1 MTSLTGI
8 VEVVRDRNCHRRR
21 RARQC
26 IEEEGAD
33 NDGFVVRSTSQRD
46 DDDDEDDNPILFSN
60 LRVNRRCTRFSP
72 TPIGGTRTDG
82 DYDDEIIDISYGEC
96 IDIIANHERW
106 LIDAIHHDLPPE
118 NVVVNENRHNEN
130 TTIFDNII
138 VGYLSDNSPEL
149 LLSVLACIKL
159 TSTVD
164 NTPIRP
170 GKRKMK
176 LLPAMIHCR
185 WTPTE
190 IKQAMHP
197 SLSSTNNEGNN
208 TTNHNVRHVTI
219 ILYGPGYK
227 HVATEAVRLMNQSHC
242 CCHWAVAMPI
252 PKLTSTRRYSCFNDP
267 NNDYKIEIQSK
278 MKIDDTKKSR
288 RDNHLADGGVSD
300 ADALLL
306 FTSGTTSGGGKGVR
320 LSHRSLFVQSHA
332 KLHPPCSYDAN
343 TRMVATTVPWFHVG
357 GMSSA
362 IAVML
367 AGGTLIF
374 PSSVGISV
382 EGDGGGGERKF
393 RLEVIMKKL
402 LPPPPSSFSSSSLE
416 SSTMVANTL
425 VVVPAMLHSMVQS
438 AAHSSFPNVRLILV
452 GGQSIVGYGGDG
464 LYDRMR
470 RIFPNARVVQTYAC
484 TEAGSSI
491 TFEDL
496 TAEVG
501 CGDFTLPSASDGR
514 LDKIRTVT
522 PSDDTSVYSGPGT
535 CVGYPGELS
544 HVQIGIF
551 HIEKAAEAAKA
562 HGSYSL
568 LHLPPQL
575 LLSHGTIGIIGSRG
589 PHVMSGYWNRSIID
603 GSDDNNIA
611 VDDDHDGWVLT
622 NDLGC
627 IDPVSKKLYFCG
639 RVDDVIRTGGE
650 SVLALDVERV
660 IIDFKEDDYII
671 VECSVFPLP
680 DDRFGET
687 VCAALVLSTSAEV
700 GVNNDVTPSVEEDI
714 HLTKRIR
721 QYCTTR
727 HLASFK
733 QPRRVFRVLKGVLP
747 RNSSGKVLKH
757 AVIKMCAS
765 NSKEISRL

>member
-1 MTSLTGI
+1 
-8 VEVVRDRNCHRRR
+8 
-21 RARQC
+21 
-26 IEEEGAD
+26 
-33 NDGFVVRSTSQRD
+33 
-46 DDDDEDDNPILFSN
+46 
-60 LRVNRRCTRFSP
+60 
-72 TPIGGTRTDG
+72 
-82 DYDDEIIDISYGEC
+82 
-96 IDIIANHERW
+96 
-106 LIDAIHHDLPPE
+106 
-118 NVVVNENRHNEN
+118 
-130 TTIFDNII
+130 
-138 VGYLSDNSPEL
+138 
-149 LLSVLACIKL
+149 
-159 TSTVD
+159 
-164 NTPIRP
+164 
-170 GKRKMK
+170 
-176 LLPAMIHCR
+176 
-185 WTPTE
+185 
-190 IKQAMHP
+190 
-197 SLSSTNNEGNN
+197 
-208 TTNHNVRHVTI
+208 
-219 ILYGPGYK
+219 
-227 HVATEAVRLMNQSHC
+227 
-242 CCHWAVAMPI
+242 
-252 PKLTSTRRYSCFNDP
+252 
-267 NNDYKIEIQSK
+267 
-278 MKIDDTKKSR
+278 MKIDDAKKSR

-332 KLHPPCSYDAN
+332 KLHPPCSYDTN

-382 EGDGGGGERKF
+382 EGNGGGGERKF
-393 RLEVIMKKL
+393 RPEVIMKTL
-402 LPPPPSSFSSSSLE
+402 LPPPPSSFSSSSSLE
-416 SSTMVANTL
+416 LSMMVANTL

-470 RIFPNARVVQTYAC
+470 RIFPNARVIQTYAC

-535 CVGYPGELS
+535 CVGYPPP

-589 PHVMSGYWNRSIID
+589 PHVMSGYWNRGIID

-611 VDDDHDGWVLT
+611 VDDNHDGWVLT

-639 RVDDVIRTGGE
+639 RADDVIRTGGE

-660 IIDFKEDDYII
+660 IIGFKEDDYII

-680 DDRFGET
+680 DERFGET

>member
-1 MTSLTGI
+1 
-8 VEVVRDRNCHRRR
+8 
-21 RARQC
+21 
-26 IEEEGAD
+26 
-33 NDGFVVRSTSQRD
+33 
-46 DDDDEDDNPILFSN
+46 
-60 LRVNRRCTRFSP
+60 
-72 TPIGGTRTDG
+72 
-82 DYDDEIIDISYGEC
+82 
-96 IDIIANHERW
+96 
-106 LIDAIHHDLPPE
+106 
-118 NVVVNENRHNEN
+118 
-130 TTIFDNII
+130 
-138 VGYLSDNSPEL
+138 
-149 LLSVLACIKL
+149 
-159 TSTVD
+159 
-164 NTPIRP
+164 
-170 GKRKMK
+170 
-176 LLPAMIHCR
+176 
-185 WTPTE
+185 
-190 IKQAMHP
+190 
-197 SLSSTNNEGNN
+197 
-208 TTNHNVRHVTI
+208 
-219 ILYGPGYK
+219 
-227 HVATEAVRLMNQSHC
+227 
-242 CCHWAVAMPI
+242 
-252 PKLTSTRRYSCFNDP
+252 
-267 NNDYKIEIQSK
+267 
-278 MKIDDTKKSR
+278 MKIDDAKKSR

-332 KLHPPCSYDAN
+332 KLHPPCSYDTN

-382 EGDGGGGERKF
+382 EGDGGGGGERKF
-393 RLEVIMKKL
+393 RPEVIMKT
-402 LPPPPSSFSSSSLE
+402 LPPPPPPSFSSSSLE

-470 RIFPNARVVQTYAC
+470 RIFPNARVIQTYAC

-496 TAEVG
+496 TAQVG

-535 CVGYPGELS
+535 CVGYP

-671 VECSVFPLP
+671 VE
-680 DDRFGET
+680 
-687 VCAALVLSTSAEV
+687 
-700 GVNNDVTPSVEEDI
+700 
-714 HLTKRIR
+714 
-721 QYCTTR
+721 
-727 HLASFK
+727 
-733 QPRRVFRVLKGVLP
+733 
-747 RNSSGKVLKH
+747 
-757 AVIKMCAS
+757 
-765 NSKEISRL
+765 

>member
-8 VEVVRDRNCHRRR
+8 VEVVRDRNCQRRR

-26 IEEEGAD
+26 TEEERAD

-60 LRVNRRCTRFSP
+60 LRVNRRRTRFSP

-106 LIDAIHHDLPPE
+106 LIDAIHHHLPHE
-118 NVVVNENRHNEN
+118 NVVNENRLNEKN
-130 TTIFDNII
+130 TII
-138 VGYLSDNSPEL
+138 DDDIIIGYLSNNSPDI
-149 LLSVLACIKL
+149 LLSVLASIKL
-159 TSTVD
+159 TLTMS
-164 NTPIRP
+164 NTALRP
-170 GKRKMK
+170 GNRKMI

-185 WTPTE
+185 WTPME
-190 IKQAMHP
+190 IEQALH
-197 SLSSTNNEGNN
+197 NNGSN
-208 TTNHNVRHVTI
+208 TKNHNVRHGTI
-219 ILYGPGYK
+219 ILYGPEYR

-242 CCHWAVAMPI
+242 CCHWAVAMSI
-252 PKLTSTRRYSCFNDP
+252 PKLTSTRRYSYFNDP
-267 NNDYKIEIQSK
+267 NNDYEIEIQSK
-278 MKIDDTKKSR
+278 MKIDYTKKSR

-332 KLHPPCSYDAN
+332 KLHPPCSYDTN

-393 RLEVIMKKL
+393 RPEVIMKTL

-501 CGDFTLPSASDGR
+501 CGDFTPPSASDSC

-535 CVGYPGELS
+535 CVGYPPP

-575 LLSHGTIGIIGSRG
+575 LLSHGTTGIIGSRG

-639 RVDDVIRTGGE
+639 RADDVIRTGGE

-660 IIDFKEDDYII
+660 IIGFKEDDYII

-680 DDRFGET
+680 DERFGET

-721 QYCTTR
+721 QYCTKR

-733 QPRRVFRVLKGVLP
+733 QPRRVFRVLQGVLP

-757 AVIKMCAS
+757 AVIKLCAS
-765 NSKEISRL
+765 NLLETSRL